1 MVESST
7 ATLDRVFHALADP
20 TRRAMLGELARGT
33 CSIGELAA
41 PHAMS
46 FAAAS
51 KHVKVLESAG
61 LLRRQVRGREHL
73 CELAAQPLGAAYDY
87 LGLYAAFWS
96 SKLDAL
102 AAFLDEQVRSPR
114 SQSASTT
121 TTTEPRARR
130 KTTRARRA
138 TSRGKPRHDRH

>member
-1 MVESST
+1 
-7 ATLDRVFHALADP
+7 
-20 TRRAMLGELARGT
+20 MLGELARGT

-61 LLRRQVRGREHL
+61 LLRREVRGREHL

-87 LGLYAAFWS
+87 LALYAAFWS

-102 AAFLDEQVRSPR
+102 EAFLDEQARSPR
-114 SQSASTT
+114 AQSAATAT
-121 TTTEPRARR
+121 ATTEPRARR
-130 KTTRARRA
+130 KTTRASRA
-138 TSRGKPRHDRH
+138 TSRGKRRHDRH